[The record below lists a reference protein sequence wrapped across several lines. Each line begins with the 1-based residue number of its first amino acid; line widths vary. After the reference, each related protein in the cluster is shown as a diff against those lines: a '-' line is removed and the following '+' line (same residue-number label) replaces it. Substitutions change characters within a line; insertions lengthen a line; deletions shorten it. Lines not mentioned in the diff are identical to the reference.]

1 MKPFVKKQ
9 LLFIIMVTATLFSC
23 LGYCQ
28 ALDIAKENNSA
39 LGSFAT
45 IITEYKKAKSMADV
59 LLEFQRGGGYQSKVN
74 YLTFGLNSDAQWVI
88 IPIENHSLS
97 TIKKRVAVETSWL
110 DSVDFYLYSNE
121 KILIQQHL
129 GDKYPFHSKVIDSR
143 YFELDIDFPIENSVL
158 LIRVES
164 PDPMVIPLYIRD
176 IEKHYQALTIESFR
190 YGIVYGAII
199 ALMLYNLFIAV
210 SIKSRANL
218 LYSLYM
224 FAFLLMNISYTG
236 HGFSWFWPSSA
247 VFQKWSNIVF
257 MTGHVVA
264 GLLFSI
270 EFLLLKKNF
279 RKLYNI
285 VLICLF
291 LIVTPIA
298 LSILFDNHAI
308 SIKLAFINTLIFALL
323 VMSLGVIAIIKKI
336 QSASYFFFATLM
348 GIGGALI
355 TCSTVWGLIEY
366 NAIAYLS
373 VEIGMMLEAIILS
386 LALAEK
392 YNRIET
398 EKNSAIQLANIDPLT
413 QLNNRR
419 ALYAD
424 CQNLLQSAQNKKH
437 EISVIMID
445 LDDFKYFNDTYGHEV
460 GDTILKEVALILAQ
474 ESRGNDVLARW
485 GGEEFIVVLPDTS
498 LALAVLIAERF
509 RVAINKEVI
518 LRMPDKLVISASIG
532 VVSSLIYSKDKSELK
547 KLINLADKLLYK
559 AKSLG
564 KNCVAY

>member
-1 MKPFVKKQ
+1 MKKQ
-9 LLFIIMVTATLFSC
+9 LLFIIVVITTLFSS

-28 ALDIAKENNSA
+28 ALDIAQENNSA

-45 IITEYKKAKSMADV
+45 IITESEEAKSVADV
-59 LLEFQRGGGYQSKVN
+59 LLEFQQGGGYQSKVN
-74 YLTFGLNSDAQWVI
+74 YLTFGLNSDAQWLIV
-88 IPIENHSLS
+88 PIENHTLF
-97 TIKKRVAVETSWL
+97 TIKKRVAIETSWL
-110 DSVDFYLYSNE
+110 DSVDLYLYSDE

-129 GDKYPFHSKVIDSR
+129 GDKYPYDSRVIDSR
-143 YFELDIDFPIENSVL
+143 YFELDINFPIERSVL
-158 LIRVES
+158 LIRIES

-176 IEKHYQALTIESFR
+176 IEKHYQALTVESFR

-224 FAFLLMNISYTG
+224 FAFMLMNISYTG
-236 HGFSWFWPSSA
+236 HGFSWFWSGS
-247 VFQKWSNIVF
+247 VIFQQWSNIVF
-257 MTGHVVA
+257 MTGHVVV

-270 EFLLLKKNF
+270 EFLLLYRNA
-279 RKLYNI
+279 RKLYHF
-285 VLICLF
+285 VLICIL
-291 LIVTPIA
+291 LVVTSIG
-298 LSILFDNHAI
+298 LSILFDNHAV
-308 SIKLAFINTLIFALL
+308 SIKLAFINTFIFSLLI
-323 VMSLGVIAIIKKI
+323 MTLGVIAIIKKI
-336 QSASYFFFATLM
+336 QSAHYFFFATLM

-419 ALYAD
+419 AFYAD
-424 CQNLLQSAQNKKH
+424 CQNLLQSAQNNKH

-445 LDDFKYFNDTYGHEV
+445 LDDFKYFNDAYGHEV

-509 RVAINKEVI
+509 RVAINKEII
-518 LRMPDKLVISASIG
+518 LKVPDKLVISASIG
-532 VVSSLIYSKDKSELK
+532 VASSLIYGKDKNELK
-547 KLINLADKLLYK
+547 ELINLADKLLYK

>member
-1 MKPFVKKQ
+1 MKPFIKKQ
-9 LLFIIMVTATLFSC
+9 LLFIIAVTATLFSC

-28 ALDIAKENNSA
+28 ALDIAQENNSA

-45 IITEYKKAKSMADV
+45 IITEPEETKSVADV
-59 LLEFQRGGGYQSKVN
+59 LLEFQQGGGYQSKVN
-74 YLTFGLNSDAQWVI
+74 YLTFGLNSDAQWLIV
-88 IPIENHSLS
+88 PIKNHTLS
-97 TIKKRVAVETSWL
+97 PITKRVAVETSWL
-110 DSVDFYLYSNE
+110 DSVDFYLYSDE
-121 KILIQQHL
+121 KIIIQQHL
-129 GDKYPFHSKVIDSR
+129 GDKYPYDSRVIDSR
-143 YFELDIDFPIENSVL
+143 YFELDIDFPIERSVL

-176 IEKHYQALTIESFR
+176 IEKHYQALTVESFR

-218 LYSLYM
+218 LYSFYM
-224 FAFLLMNISYTG
+224 FAFMLMNISYTG
-236 HGFSWFWPSSA
+236 HGFSWFWPSS
-247 VFQKWSNIVF
+247 VIFQKWSNIVF

-270 EFLLLKKNF
+270 EFLLLYKNF
-279 RKLYNI
+279 RKLYHF
-285 VLICLF
+285 VLVCLL
-291 LIVTPIA
+291 LIVTSIG
-298 LSILFDNHAI
+298 LSILFDNHAV
-308 SIKLAFINTLIFALL
+308 SIKLAFINTFIFSLF
-323 VMSLGVIAIIKKI
+323 VMTLGIVAIIKKI
-336 QSASYFFFATLM
+336 QSAHYFFFATLM

-366 NAIAYLS
+366 NAMAYLS

-419 ALYAD
+419 AFYAD
-424 CQNLLQSAQNKKH
+424 CQSLLQSAKNNQH
-437 EISVIMID
+437 EISIIMID
-445 LDDFKYFNDTYGHEV
+445 LDDFKYFNDSYGHEV
-460 GDTILKEVALILAQ
+460 GDTILKEVALILSQ

-498 LALAVLIAERF
+498 LALAALIAERF
-509 RVAINKEVI
+509 RIAINKEII
-518 LRMPDKLVISASIG
+518 LKVPDKLVISASIG
-532 VVSSLIYSKDKSELK
+532 VASSLIYGKDKNELK
-547 KLINLADKLLYK
+547 ELINLADKLLYK

>member
-1 MKPFVKKQ
+1 MKPFIKKQ
-9 LLFIIMVTATLFSC
+9 LLFIIMVTASLFSC
-23 LGYCQ
+23 LSYCQ

-39 LGSFAT
+39 LGAFAT
-45 IITEYKKAKSMADV
+45 IITEYEESKSMADI
-59 LLEFQRGGGYQSKVN
+59 LLEFQQGGGYQSKVN
-74 YLTFGLNSDAQWVI
+74 YLTFGLNSDAQWLI
-88 IPIENHSLS
+88 IPIENHTLS
-97 TIKKRVAVETSWL
+97 TIKKRVAIETSWL
-110 DSVDFYLYSNE
+110 DSVDFYLYSGE
-121 KILIQQHL
+121 KTLIQQHL
-129 GDKYPFHSKVIDSR
+129 GDKYSFDSRVIDSR
-143 YFELDIDFPIENSVL
+143 YFELDIDFPIERSVL

-224 FAFLLMNISYTG
+224 FVFLLMNISYTG
-236 HGFSWFWPSSA
+236 HGFSWFWPSSV

-279 RKLYNI
+279 RKLYHL
-285 VLICLF
+285 VLICL
-291 LIVTPIA
+291 LLVVTPIA
-298 LSILFDNHAI
+298 LSILFDNHAV

-323 VMSLGVIAIIKKI
+323 VMTLGVTAIIKKI
-336 QSASYFFFATLM
+336 QSAHYFFIATLM

-373 VEIGMMLEAIILS
+373 VEMGMMLEAIILS

-398 EKNSAIQLANIDPLT
+398 EKNSAMLLANIDPLT

-419 ALYAD
+419 AFYTD
-424 CQNLLQSAQNKKH
+424 CQNLLKLARNNQY
-437 EISVIMID
+437 ETSVIMID
-445 LDDFKYFNDTYGHEV
+445 LDDFKYFNDSYGHEV
-460 GDTILKEVALILAQ
+460 GDTILKEVAFILAR
-474 ESRGNDVLARW
+474 ESRECDVLARW

-498 LALAVLIAERF
+498 LVSAVLIAERF
-509 RVAINKEVI
+509 RVAINKEVRVKVPGEI
-518 LRMPDKLVISASIG
+518 VISVSIG
-532 VVSSLIYSKDKSELK
+532 VASSLVYGKDKNELK
-547 KLINLADKLLYK
+547 ELINSADKLLYK

-564 KNCVAY
+564 KNRVVY

>member
-1 MKPFVKKQ
+1 MKPFIKKQ
-9 LLFIIMVTATLFSC
+9 LLFIIMVTASLFSC
-23 LGYCQ
+23 LSYCQ

-39 LGSFAT
+39 LGAFAT
-45 IITEYKKAKSMADV
+45 IITEYEESKSMADI
-59 LLEFQRGGGYQSKVN
+59 LLEFQQGGGYQSKVN
-74 YLTFGLNSDAQWVI
+74 YLTFGLNSDAQWLI
-88 IPIENHSLS
+88 IPIENHTLS
-97 TIKKRVAVETSWL
+97 TIKKRVAIETSWL
-110 DSVDFYLYSNE
+110 DSVDFYLYSGE
-121 KILIQQHL
+121 KTLIQQHL
-129 GDKYPFHSKVIDSR
+129 GDKYSFDSRVIDSR
-143 YFELDIDFPIENSVL
+143 YFELDIDFPIEKSVL

-224 FAFLLMNISYTG
+224 FVFLLMNISYTG
-236 HGFSWFWPSSA
+236 HGFSWFWPSSV

-279 RKLYNI
+279 RKLYHL
-285 VLICLF
+285 VLICL
-291 LIVTPIA
+291 LLVVTPIA
-298 LSILFDNHAI
+298 LSILFDNHAV

-323 VMSLGVIAIIKKI
+323 VMTLGVTAIIKKI
-336 QSASYFFFATLM
+336 QSAHYFFIATLM

-373 VEIGMMLEAIILS
+373 VEMGMMLEAIILS

-398 EKNSAIQLANIDPLT
+398 EKNSAMLLANIDPLT

-419 ALYAD
+419 AFYTD
-424 CQNLLQSAQNKKH
+424 CQNLLKLARNNQY
-437 EISVIMID
+437 ETSVIMID
-445 LDDFKYFNDTYGHEV
+445 LDDFKYFNDSYGHEV
-460 GDTILKEVALILAQ
+460 GDTILKEVAFILAR
-474 ESRGNDVLARW
+474 ESRECDVLARW

-498 LALAVLIAERF
+498 LVSAVLIAERF
-509 RVAINKEVI
+509 RVAINKEVRVKVPGEI
-518 LRMPDKLVISASIG
+518 VISVSIG
-532 VVSSLIYSKDKSELK
+532 VASSLVYGKDKNELK
-547 KLINLADKLLYK
+547 ELINSADKLLYK

-564 KNCVAY
+564 KNRVVY